1 MLDDSHGIAYHEGL
15 GGRTVNKSKSS
26 GVALQEG
33 DRPASSSDGIVTKL
47 LDVISSGQFVPG
59 QRISESELARQLGIS
74 RGPVR
79 EALGQLEGRLVERR
93 LNLGVRLIEL
103 DRERV
108 EELFF
113 VREALEGMA
122 ARLATEAITNKELS
136 GLYQMLEAHAAAIQR
151 DGHLGYLQ
159 GLGDEDFHFAIVAIS
174 QCATIR
180 RVLMNEV
187 YFQLR
192 LHRRRSGTQPG
203 RAIAALEEHKAIVD
217 AIAGR
222 NPDRAEE
229 AMRLHLRS
237 ARFSALG
244 ALEA

>member
-1 MLDDSHGIAYHEGL
+1 
-15 GGRTVNKSKSS
+15 VNKSKSS
-26 GVALQEG
+26 GAALQAG
-33 DRPASSSDGIVTKL
+33 DRPASSSEAIVTKL
-47 LDVISSGQFVPG
+47 LDVITSGQFVPG
-59 QRISESELARQLGIS
+59 QRISESELARQLGLS

-93 LNLGVRLIEL
+93 QNLGVRLIEL

-113 VREALEGMA
+113 AREALEGMA
-122 ARLATEAITNKELS
+122 AQLATKAITNKELTS
-136 GLYQMLEAHAAAIQR
+136 LYQMLDVHNAAIRQDVR
-151 DGHLGYLQ
+151 TGYLQ
-159 GLGDEDFHFAIVAIS
+159 GVGDDDFHFAIVTIS
-174 QCATIR
+174 RCATIR
-180 RVLMNEV
+180 RILMNEV

-217 AIAGR
+217 AIASR

-229 AMRLHLRS
+229 AMRLHLRN